1 MIRAVRR
8 EPQGSRQGLIED
20 QVTLD
25 FDGRHRRRIVLTG
38 SNGLEFLLDLPQ
50 AERLRHGDALLL
62 EDGRRV
68 RVVAAPEPLA
78 EITAPSADALV
89 RIAWHL
95 GNRHLP
101 VMLAEGRILIRQD
114 HVIEQMVQGLGATV
128 VCVDA
133 PFDPESGAY
142 ADGTHGH
149 HHHGDNDHQHA

>member
-25 FDGRHRRRIVLTG
+25 FDGRHRRRIMLTG
-38 SNGLEFLLDLPQ
+38 SKGLEFLLDLPQ

-101 VMLAEGRILIRQD
+101 VMLTQGRILIRQD

-128 VCVDA
+128 VHVDA

-142 ADGTHGH
+142 ADGMHGH
-149 HHHGDNDHQHA
+149 HHGDYDHQHA